1 MHDNR
6 YDLTPVLAAYP
17 ADCQPAGG
25 KPCLVAGGF
34 SGSTI
39 WRFST
44 LRGPVCMRR
53 WPREHP
59 SATQLQ
65 WIHSVLART
74 AATGFD
80 RIPLPISTAQNATF
94 VESQGHLWE
103 LAPWL
108 PGESDNAASP
118 EKISSLPRIAAA
130 AAALALF
137 HVAAAVDRAHRYP
150 ATKAPG
156 LQSRL
161 DRMRQLSTSGLEQ
174 LGSVIKDHRNRW
186 PELASRADCLLDDYQ
201 RAALTIE
208 PRLRSAASVVVS
220 ITPCIRDIHREHVL
234 FEGEQVTG
242 IIDFGAMQTDNVA
255 CDIAR
260 LMGSM
265 ARDDASVWKHGLTA
279 YQQYHPLTDAEL
291 QLVRAYDESTVLLSG
306 INWLRWVFDEGRTFS
321 NPTAVLARF
330 DQNAARLRQLA
341 SKSASTSV

>member
-1 MHDNR
+1 
-6 YDLTPVLAAYP
+6 
-17 ADCQPAGG
+17 
-25 KPCLVAGGF
+25 
-34 SGSTI
+34 
-39 WRFST
+39 
-44 LRGPVCMRR
+44 
-53 WPREHP
+53 
-59 SATQLQ
+59 
-65 WIHSVLART
+65 
-74 AATGFD
+74 
-80 RIPLPISTAQNATF
+80 
-94 VESQGHLWE
+94 
-103 LAPWL
+103 
-108 PGESDNAASP
+108 
-118 EKISSLPRIAAA
+118 
-130 AAALALF
+130 
-137 HVAAAVDRAHRYP
+137 
-150 ATKAPG
+150 
-156 LQSRL
+156 
-161 DRMRQLSTSGLEQ
+161 
-174 LGSVIKDHRNRW
+174 VIKDHRNRW

-242 IIDFGAMQTDNVA
+242 IIDFGAMQADNVA